1 MVNTDRP
8 ARLSQVPFHGPLSQA
23 RAARLTERLTRN
35 HPGTVLDIGCGWGE
49 LMLRILAAAPDA
61 TGVGIDVDDDDLAR
75 GRAAAQARGLAGR
88 VTFACE
94 SGIGTTRGPA
104 DLVLCVGASQAVSDV
119 QPPGHIAAAL
129 TALRRLVTPGGR
141 VLFGD
146 GFWQRP
152 PTEAELAAMWPGIT
166 AGELPDL
173 AQIADLAVAAG
184 FRPAWIETATEA
196 EWEEF
201 ESGYQADEEEWLAAH
216 PNHPEAAELRQG
228 LDEHR
233 SYWLR
238 GYRGLLGLVYLTL
251 IPVG

>member
-1 MVNTDRP
+1 MEDTDRP
-8 ARLSQVPFHGPLSQA
+8 GRLSQVPFHGPLSQT
-23 RAARLTERLTRN
+23 RAASMTERLTRN
-35 HPGTVLDIGCGWGE
+35 HPRTVLDIGCGWGE

-61 TGVGIDVDDDDLAR
+61 TGVGIDLDEDDLAR
-75 GRAAAQARGLAGR
+75 GRAAAQARGLADR
-88 VTFACE
+88 VTFARE

-129 TALRRLVTPGGR
+129 TALRRLVAPGGR

-146 GFWQRP
+146 GFWQHP
-152 PTEAELAAMWPGIT
+152 PTEAELAA
-166 AGELPDL
+166 
-173 AQIADLAVAAG
+173 
-184 FRPAWIETATEA
+184 
-196 EWEEF
+196 
-201 ESGYQADEEEWLAAH
+201 
-216 PNHPEAAELRQG
+216 ELRQR